1 MEGGRGEGDKE
12 KWRGEEDGT
21 GREEG
26 EKEDKEDKESR
37 KKERILILPIG
48 IMRN

>member
-1 MEGGRGEGDKE
+1 MEGGRGEEDKE
-12 KWRGEEDGT
+12 KRRGEDDGK

-37 KKERILILPIG
+37 KKERIILPIG
-48 IMRN
+48 IMQN